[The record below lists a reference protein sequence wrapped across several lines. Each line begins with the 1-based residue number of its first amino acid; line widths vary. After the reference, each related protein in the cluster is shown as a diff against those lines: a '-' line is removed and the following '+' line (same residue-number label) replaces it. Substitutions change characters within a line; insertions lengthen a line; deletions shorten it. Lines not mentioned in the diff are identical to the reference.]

1 MKKRIKNIIDSWVTT
16 LIGTT
21 TMLVTLFLI
30 INKDIYFVW
39 EGVAGLVVGAI
50 LLLAPKTIEQKISEA
65 IKSWGNKGSDDY
77 TPPPGDI

>member
-65 IKSWGNKGSDDY
+65 IKSWGNKGNNDY